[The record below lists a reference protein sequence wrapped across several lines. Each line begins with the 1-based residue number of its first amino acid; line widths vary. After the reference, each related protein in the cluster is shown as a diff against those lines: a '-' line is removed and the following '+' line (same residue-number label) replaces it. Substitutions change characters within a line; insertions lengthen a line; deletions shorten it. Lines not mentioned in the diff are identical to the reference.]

1 MRGTVKWYDA
11 SRGFG
16 FIRQDGGGDV
26 FLHVSELRKA
36 GLETVDPDQPIE
48 FTTAPGKNG
57 PKAVDLALV
66 PDDGPFAGL
75 ARQLARER

>member
-1 MRGTVKWYDA
+1 MRGTVKWFDPV
-11 SRGFG
+11 RGFG

-26 FLHVSELRKA
+26 FLHVSDMQAA
-36 GLETVDPDQPIE
+36 GIAALDEGHAVTFNTVQ
-48 FTTAPGKNG
+48 GKKG